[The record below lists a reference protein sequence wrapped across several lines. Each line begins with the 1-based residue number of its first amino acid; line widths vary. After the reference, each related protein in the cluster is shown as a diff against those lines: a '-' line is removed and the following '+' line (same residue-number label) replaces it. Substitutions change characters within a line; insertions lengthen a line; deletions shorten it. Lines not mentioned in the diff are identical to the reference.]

1 MEWSLRERSLVQ
13 CPFAFLDSGNSYP
26 LHHERAEPLCR
37 LLRKLNASLILMMRP
52 RVACPCSSCLPS
64 VVDMGTCP
72 EAPRL
77 SARNADRQLCAFISY
92 GSTSQRR
99 AAQCY
104 TNILD
109 ICSVCASPR
118 RSYTREG
125 FGEAGPGDGRSW
137 KVLGSWRIIG
147 RSGMLFTAG
156 HAALRPSRLSAKGL
170 GVETAERSAASL
182 VLKFEPG
189 SKTCQH
195 IPKPAAVKA

>member
-1 MEWSLRERSLVQ
+1 VQ

-26 LHHERAEPLCR
+26 LHYERAEPLCR

-109 ICSVCASPR
+109 ICRVCLCISHR
-118 RSYTREG
+118 
-125 FGEAGPGDGRSW
+125 GEATPERASGRQVLAMEGPGRSLDD
-137 KVLGSWRIIG
+137 LGGSLDDLGCFSRQV
-147 RSGMLFTAG
+147 MQLFV
-156 HAALRPSRLSAKGL
+156 HPDFQRKGL
-170 GVETAERSAASL
+170 G
-182 VLKFEPG
+182 
-189 SKTCQH
+189 SKLLREAQH
-195 IPKPAAVKA
+195 PWF

>member
-1 MEWSLRERSLVQ
+1 MQ

-26 LHHERAEPLCR
+26 LHYERGEPLCR

-52 RVACPCSSCLPS
+52 WVACPCSSCLPS

-109 ICSVCASPR
+109 ICRVCASATEAKLHPR
-118 RSYTREG
+118 GLRG
-125 FGEAGPGDGRSW
+125 GRSW
-137 KVLGSWRIIG
+137 RLKVLEDPWILEDHWTIWDAFHG
-147 RSGMLFTAG
+147 RSCNSSSIQTF
-156 HAALRPSRLSAKGL
+156 S
-170 GVETAERSAASL
+170 ERAW
-182 VLKFEPG
+182 G
-189 SKTCQH
+189 RNC
-195 IPKPAAVKA
+195 